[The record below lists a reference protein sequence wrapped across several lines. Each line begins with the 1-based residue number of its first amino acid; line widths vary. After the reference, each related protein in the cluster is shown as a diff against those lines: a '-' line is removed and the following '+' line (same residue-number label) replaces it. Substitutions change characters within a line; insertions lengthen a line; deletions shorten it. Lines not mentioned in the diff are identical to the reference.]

1 MVLLLA
7 ALALPGAARA
17 ADPLGLPCGDQG
29 DGIRLCQGKV
39 KTFDGVPLDANLAL
53 PAGAS
58 LPLWSSPTATAARS
72 SATTR

>member
-7 ALALPGAARA
+7 ALALPAAARA
-17 ADPLGLPCGDQG
+17 ADPLGLTCADQG

-53 PAGAS
+53 PTARAC
-58 LPLWSSPTATAARS
+58 PWWSSPTATAAPS
-72 SATTR
+72 SATRT